1 MVGLSNT
8 LLGFSK
14 AMTFQ
19 TSGIIVEENVNAHDS
34 HGNQLLIESPIFA
47 YQRDDSLGLIKVD
60 EG

>member
-19 TSGIIVEENVNAHDS
+19 TSGIIVEENVNARDS
-34 HGNQLLIESPIFA
+34 YGNQLLIESPIFA
-47 YQRDDSLGLIKVD
+47 DQRDDSLGLIKVD